1 MMPSRFDFHADD
13 FALTAH
19 SDQDIMTLLETGTLD
34 SISVMPNMSG
44 FPRACALLVNGNG
57 QFSYPKISVH
67 LNFMEGKSLC
77 AYSEVPHLTDGHGFF
92 CISWGRLLLWNCN
105 PFMRKTIRHELA
117 AEIERQARAVI
128 DSGILREQRMRFDS
142 HQHPHMIP
150 LVFDALCDA
159 IGSLSAQ
166 GFGTE
171 FIRNARDPLFPYFR
185 SGMFFRRFS
194 PANFVKC
201 LILNFFAHRVSRR
214 LRKMRLDDNCI
225 CGVFFSGNMDSVRLK
240 KVLPAFARLVR
251 HRNITAEILFH
262 PGTALVQELGDEFT
276 KLGFNEFHT
285 SPRRKTEYESA
296 SLLRGFARELT
307 KDFHKE

>member
-1 MMPSRFDFHADD
+1 MPSVFDFHADD

-19 SDQDIMTLLETGTLD
+19 SDQDIMTLLESGTLD
-34 SISVMPNMSG
+34 SISVMPNMSA
-44 FPRACALLVNGNG
+44 FPRACALLANGDG
-57 QFSYPKISVH
+57 QFPYPKISVH

-77 AYSEVPHLTDGHGFF
+77 AHSKVPHLTDEHGFF
-92 CISWGRLLLWNCN
+92 RISWGWLLIWNYN
-105 PFMRKTIRHELA
+105 PFMRKHIRRELA

-128 DSGILREQRMRFDS
+128 DSGILREQQLRFDS

-159 IGSLSAQ
+159 IRSLSAQ
-166 GFGTE
+166 GFNTE
-171 FIRNARDPLFPYFR
+171 FIRNARDPLFPYLR
-185 SGMFFRRFS
+185 SGIFFCGFS

-201 LILNFFAHRVSRR
+201 LILNFFAHRVSRK

-225 CGVFFSGNMDSVRLK
+225 CGVFFSGNMDAVRLK

-251 HRNITAEILFH
+251 HRTITAEILFH

-276 KLGFNEFHT
+276 KAGFNEFHT

-296 SLLRGFARELT
+296 TLVRGFARW
-307 KDFHKE
+307 

>member
-1 MMPSRFDFHADD
+1 MPSVFDFHADD

-19 SDQDIMTLLETGTLD
+19 SDQDIMTLLESGTLD

-44 FPRACALLVNGNG
+44 FPRACALLANGNG
-57 QFSYPKISVH
+57 QFPYPKISVH

-77 AYSEVPHLTDGHGFF
+77 THSEVPHLTDEHGFF
-92 CISWGRLLLWNCN
+92 RISWGRLLIWNYN
-105 PFMRKTIRHELA
+105 PFVRKNIRRELA

-128 DSGILREQRMRFDS
+128 DSDILRGQLLRFDS

-159 IGSLSAQ
+159 IHSLSAH
-166 GFGTE
+166 GFNTE
-171 FIRNARDPLFPYFR
+171 FIRNARDSLFPYLK
-185 SGMFFRRFS
+185 SSTFFCGFS

-201 LILNFFAHRVSRR
+201 MILNFFAHRVSRK

-225 CGVFFSGNMDSVRLK
+225 CGVFFSGNMDAVRLK

-251 HRNITAEILFH
+251 HRTITAEILFH
-262 PGTALVQELGDEFT
+262 PGTVLAQELGDEFT
-276 KLGFNEFHT
+276 KAGFNEFHT
-285 SPRRKTEYESA
+285 SSRRKTEYESA
-296 SLLRGFARELT
+296 TLVRGFVRELT
-307 KDFHKE
+307 KEFFNE